1 MEDLRPNQK
10 SSPKKGKLNATTS
23 EGQVNIIKQT
33 DLAITGD
40 NITAPPDG
48 KPLRTKATDFVAQ
61 NTNDS
66 RRGSLSRGKT
76 SMMRKEGDAGNALKD
91 LKEYEMVTNML
102 EAKTGLKD
110 LAEIL
115 DLYQNHEERNETL
128 YKKLQELND
137 EKE

>member
-1 MEDLRPNQK
+1 MNY
-10 SSPKKGKLNATTS
+10 
-23 EGQVNIIKQT
+23 
-33 DLAITGD
+33 
-40 NITAPPDG
+40 
-48 KPLRTKATDFVAQ
+48 PLQ
-61 NTNDS
+61 IYIQ
-66 RRGSLSRGKT
+66 
-76 SMMRKEGDAGNALKD
+76 

-137 EKE
+137 EKEQLETELADVQKEINALAKPQKKKLTEARDIAMQDLKVRRRGEI